1 MGTPPPR
8 DAVMHPQKGY
18 NVLKIKSVKE
28 MLALS
33 IRNFRENKST
43 TNGAFTEHRQGKYKN
58 EG

>member
-1 MGTPPPR
+1 MGTPPR